1 MLKLACD
8 ENLNNNILRGLFRK
22 RSDLDIVRIQDAGL
36 IGADDP
42 TVLEWAALENRVLL
56 THDVATITR
65 YAYERLDADH
75 AMPGVFEI
83 NPFAPMGQVI
93 EDVLLLAE
101 FSFDGE
107 WEGQIA
113 YIPLK

>member
-42 TVLEWAALENRVLL
+42 TVLEWAARENRVLL

-65 YAYERLDADH
+65 YAYERLDAGH

-83 NPFAPMGQVI
+83 DPFAQMVSR
-93 EDVLLLAE
+93 LLKM
-101 FSFDGE
+101 FCC
-107 WEGQIA
+107 
-113 YIPLK
+113 

>member
-42 TVLEWAALENRVLL
+42 TVLEWAAREDRVLL

-65 YAYERLDADH
+65 YAYERLDAGY

-83 NPFAPMGQVI
+83 DPFAPMGQVI

-101 FSFDGE
+101 FSFEGE